1 MNLLILDN
9 LGVYFCSSD
18 DSAPVSDCSCEE
30 EEPAVKKPCK
40 EEKGKMWV
48 RKEFH
53 SLNDLL

>member
-18 DSAPVSDCSCEE
+18 DSAPVSDCNCDEEEEE

-40 EEKGKMWV
+40 GEKGKMWV
-48 RKEFH
+48 RKV
-53 SLNDLL
+53 SQS